1 MSGRHQKRILVADD
15 TLPMRIML
23 QDVLSEA
30 GYEVT
35 TAGDGIEAW
44 ESLASDGEGF
54 DLLIV
59 DLLMPR
65 MTGFELLEKI
75 NLECKPDAYKILVIT
90 GIFKSQKEVLRLKE
104 LGALGYI
111 TKTALVDEILFRVN
125 QVFHLGNENT
135 RRHPRLL
142 KSLPIDYVV
151 AQDQQYSYTSNFS
164 AGGAF
169 IRTINPTPVGENI
182 ELSFRI
188 PDINLSLKIVARVA
202 WTNEYETF
210 SKKSSLPGMGIE
222 FVNLDPGIRTVL
234 QDFIRD
240 QISKEPVWF

>member
-1 MSGRHQKRILVADD
+1 
-15 TLPMRIML
+15 ML

-44 ESLASDGEGF
+44 ESLASTGEGF

-125 QVFHLGNENT
+125 QVFHLGGENT

-151 AQDQQYSYTSNFS
+151 AQDQQYSYTF
-164 AGGAF
+164 
-169 IRTINPTPVGENI
+169 NPTPVGENI

-188 PDINLSLKIVARVA
+188 PDINLSVKTVARVA

-234 QDFIRD
+234 QDFIKD